1 MLAVKRKTKV
11 SIHPLLLFGDVGLR
25 TEESS
30 METQEW
36 MLGVYTLHQN
46 LRVNS
51 QRPRNLNTDIKYS
64 IKEHI

>member
-1 MLAVKRKTKV
+1 MLAVRRKTKV
-11 SIHPLLLFGDVGLR
+11 SIHPLLCFRDVGLR

-30 METQEW
+30 MQSQEW

-46 LRVNS
+46 LRLNS

-64 IKEHI
+64 VKEHI